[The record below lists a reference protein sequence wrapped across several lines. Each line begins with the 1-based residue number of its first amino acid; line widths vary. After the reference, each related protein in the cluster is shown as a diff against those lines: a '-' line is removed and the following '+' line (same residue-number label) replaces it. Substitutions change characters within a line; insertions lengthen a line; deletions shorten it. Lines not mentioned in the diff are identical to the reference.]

1 MDTTVSRELGIREV
15 PLEFHVHVYLN
26 IRYFMKNIPDNH
38 VSLCPLENIWK
49 RSFHG
54 GGGGGGGGGVIIPA
68 HESKNGNSNQDLD
81 DFS

>member
-15 PLEFHVHVYLN
+15 PLEFHIHVYLN
-26 IRYFMKNIPDNH
+26 IRYFMKHIPDNH
-38 VSLCPLENIWK
+38 VSLYPLENIWK
-49 RSFHG
+49 RLWIHSM
-54 GGGGGGGGGVIIPA
+54 GGGGVIIPA